1 MIDKRKGK
9 KDSLV
14 DFYYRVFLF
23 MKSKESIKLKWDKK
37 LVEMRKKAELKYSV
51 LLSNRKKWIEKNWAY
66 EIEKNERK
74 KRAYINKK
82 E

>member
-1 MIDKRKGK
+1 
-9 KDSLV
+9 
-14 DFYYRVFLF
+14 
-23 MKSKESIKLKWDKK
+23 MKSKESIKLKWEKK

-51 LLSNRKKWIEKNWAY
+51 LLSNRKKLIEKNWAY